1 MKIIFC
7 NITYMN
13 NYIGITDD
21 DSTNKGGAWVV
32 KNEDAHEQWNFLNY
46 NGNCYGFV
54 MNPGEK
60 FSIERIDKEAKN
72 LAAIEDVTVV
82 WCANKTHNQNVIVGW
97 YEHATFYREYQDCV
111 VTPLYG
117 IDRIYCCKAKA
128 EDCYLLP
135 ESSRDFTIGRASV
148 CGTGKGL
155 GQQNYWYAESAYA
168 RTELIPAVIKY
179 FEEHKHERINRIS
192 TVFDAPPNVLSAL
205 SNVEA
210 DTATE
215 LFNAG
220 NFWEF
225 LPYGYRNFY
234 ASPTADNAYEIAEAL
249 SALYQYDSSLSWY
262 KKVIDI
268 EGETWNNSSYMPYL
282 YQQSG
287 NHDKAISVAVDLL
300 KYSEAKENDVKH
312 EIYGIIA
319 DSYYYLNNITEA
331 ISWLE
336 KILAESKN
344 EELIKHTASTKET
357 WCQLL

>member
-13 NYIGITDD
+13 RYMGITDD
-21 DSTNKGGAWVV
+21 DSTNTGGAWVV

-54 MNPGEK
+54 MNPGEQ
-60 FSIERIDKEAKN
+60 FSIERIDEDVKN

-82 WCANKTHNQNVIVGW
+82 WCANKTQNQNVIVGW
-97 YEHATFYREYQDCV
+97 YEHATFYRNYQDCL

-135 ESSRDFTIGRASV
+135 EESRTFTIGRASID
-148 CGTGKGL
+148 GKGKGF

-168 RTELIPAVIKY
+168 RSELIPEVIKY
-179 FEEHKHERINRIS
+179 LESHKHERINHIS
-192 TVFDAPPNVLSAL
+192 TTFAAPQNVLSKL
-205 SNVEA
+205 SESEA
-210 DTATE
+210 AIATE

-220 NFWEF
+220 NFFEF

-234 ASPTADNAYEIAEAL
+234 ASPTADNAYDIAEAL
-249 SALYQYDSSLSWY
+249 SALHQYDASLWWY
-262 KKVIDI
+262 QKVIDI
-268 EGETWNNSSYMPYL
+268 EGETWNNSSYLPYL
-282 YQQSG
+282 YQQTEK
-287 NHDKAISVAVDLL
+287 HIEAISAALDLL
-300 KYSEAKENDVKH
+300 KYPESKEDEVKH
-312 EIYGIIA
+312 ELYGIIA
-319 DSYYYLNNITEA
+319 DNYYYLNNITEA

-336 KILAESKN
+336 KVLSESKN
-344 EELIKHTASTKET
+344 EDLIKHTISTKEI
-357 WCQLL
+357 WRQLL

>member
-1 MKIIFC
+1 
-7 NITYMN
+7 MN

-54 MNPGEK
+54 MNPGDK
-60 FSIERIDKEAKN
+60 FSIERIDKEAKK

-135 ESSRDFTIGRASV
+135 ESSRDFTVGRASI
-148 CGTGKGL
+148 CGIGKGL
-155 GQQNYWYAESAYA
+155 GQQNYWYAESEYA

-179 FEEHKHERINRIS
+179 FKEHKHERINRTS
-192 TVFDAPPNVLSAL
+192 AVFDAPQNVVSAL

-220 NFWEF
+220 NFFEF

-234 ASPTADNAYEIAEAL
+234 SSPTADNAYEIAEAL

-282 YQQSG
+282 YQQNG
-287 NHDKAISVAVDLL
+287 NHDKAISAAVDLL

-319 DSYYYLNNITEA
+319 DTDKCVTLWAEHKNAKFQEGANNEDCT
-331 ISWLE
+331 LE
-336 KILAESKN
+336 QVRNCCS
-344 EELIKHTASTKET
+344 
-357 WCQLL
+357 